1 MPVSS
6 AIRRAAVTWLAP
18 LITLACTAV
27 AAAPSACAQTV
38 DWQADWARTVA
49 AAKQEGELVIA
60 APAGRGWREFL
71 TERFHKSY
79 PEITVKITPF
89 AGRDFWPRLQ
99 KEREVGQY
107 LWDMRVGGSD
117 NNTHV
122 LKAQGMFEPI
132 RERLILPEV
141 LDDAAWYGGVDGL
154 FLDNDKR
161 YLIGFA
167 LYESTNAHYNKAVIT
182 ATLTL
187 KDVIKPEWTGKI
199 SMSDPRG
206 GVSLNAAAMML
217 KVYGEDYL
225 RKLMVDQQ
233 PVITKDSRQQIQW
246 MASGRYPIAFGL
258 PTASLVE
265 YAARGAAVD
274 DFVKIEGANTW
285 TQGVGGMS
293 LITKAPHPNAAKV
306 FINWVLTRD
315 VQAELMQAVKLNSR
329 RRDVPVADPTI
340 AVDPNRLNEYI
351 GSQHEEM
358 EYYHKQASA
367 LLREIMR

>member
-1 MPVSS
+1 MPISRTL
-6 AIRRAAVTWLAP
+6 RRKATTWLAP
-18 LITLACTAV
+18 LVTLACAITAASD
-27 AAAPSACAQTV
+27 AAGQIA

-122 LKAQGMFEPI
+122 LKAQGMFEPM
-132 RERLILPEV
+132 RDRLVLPEV
-141 LDDAAWYGGVDGL
+141 LDDTAWHGGLDGL

-167 LYESTNAHYNKAVIT
+167 LYESTNAHYNKAVIKESL
-182 ATLTL
+182 TLT
-187 KDVIKPEWTGKI
+187 DVIKPEWVGKI

-206 GVSLNAAAMML
+206 GVSLNAAATFL
-217 KVYGEDYL
+217 KVYGADYL

-233 PVITKDSRQQIQW
+233 PVITKDPRQQIQW
-246 MASGRYPIAFGL
+246 MASARYPIAFGL
-258 PTASLVE
+258 PTAALVE

-285 TQGVGGMS
+285 TQGVGGMT

-306 FINWVLTRD
+306 FINWILTRD
-315 VQAELMQAVKLNSR
+315 IQAELMQAVKLNSR
-329 RRDVPVADPTI
+329 RKDVPLADPSI
-340 AVDPNRLNEYI
+340 AVDPDRLNEYI

>member
-1 MPVSS
+1 MGRWIAPV
-6 AIRRAAVTWLAP
+6 AIPV
-18 LITLACTAV
+18 LIAIASMLPAR
-27 AAAPSACAQTV
+27 AQTA
-38 DWQADWARTVA
+38 DWQSDWARTVA
-49 AAKQEGELVIA
+49 AAKQEGELAIA

-71 TERFHKSY
+71 TEQFHKAY

-99 KEREVGQY
+99 KEREVGQF

-132 RERLILPEV
+132 RDRLVLPEV
-141 LDDAAWYGGVDGL
+141 LDDNAWYGGVDGL

-167 LYESTNAHYNKAVIT
+167 LYESTIAHYNKSAIKQP
-182 ATLTL
+182 LTL
-187 KDVIKPEWTGKI
+187 KDVIAPEWTGKI
-199 SMSDPRG
+199 SMADPRG
-206 GVSLNAAAMML
+206 GASLNGAAALL

-225 RKLMVDQQ
+225 RRLMIDQQ
-233 PVITKDSRQQIQW
+233 PVITKDSRQQLQW
-246 MASGRYPIAFGL
+246 MGSGRYPIAFGL

-265 YAARGAAVD
+265 YAARGGAVS
-274 DFVKIEGANTW
+274 DFVKIEGADTW

-306 FINWVLTRD
+306 FINWILTKD
-315 VQAELMQAVKLNSR
+315 VQADLMRAVKLNSR
-329 RRDVPVADPTI
+329 RKDVPLGDPSI
-340 AVDPNRLNEYI
+340 AVDTSRLGEYI

-367 LLREIMR
+367 LLRDIMR